1 MELTTLTKLTFLGG
15 ALAISAAAVLLAL
28 VFQRAE
34 EWLRSR
40 RKRVLTRPLPGAA
53 GQRPESGRANEK
65 ALRISQARWRMLL

>member
-1 MELTTLTKLTFLGG
+1 MELTKLTFLGG
-15 ALAISAAAVLLAL
+15 ALAISAAAALAL
-28 VFQRAE
+28 AFQRAE